1 MMLEG
6 KTIQKY
12 IRISPTKVRRVANL
26 VKGKEWRTA
35 DAILEF
41 LPHKAARL
49 LRKSINNAYSNLV
62 NKAGELK
69 VKEENIWINDIIIG
83 EGPKMKRIRPMS
95 LGRAGLIR
103 KRTTHITV
111 IVQEKEV

>member
-1 MMLEG
+1 MLEA

-12 IRISPTKVRRVANL
+12 IRISPSKMRRISVL
-26 VKGKEWRTA
+26 VKGKTWKTA

-41 LPHKAARL
+41 LPHKGARI
-49 LRKSINNAYSNLV
+49 LRKSINNAYSNLI

-69 VKEENIWINDIIIG
+69 VKEENIWVKDIIIG

-103 KRTTHITV
+103 KRTTNITV
-111 IVQEKEV
+111 VVQEKEG